1 METIDEYLDTIQ
13 PAQADELRRIRQV
26 VHDTVPDVTE
36 GIGYGMP
43 GFKYRGKPLLAV
55 GAFKK
60 HMSLFPGTI
69 KFTPESPLPEETVID
84 LLLNRVAEID
94 HG

>member
-1 METIDEYLDTIQ
+1 MEFIDEYLDTIQ
-13 PAQADELRRIRQV
+13 PAQKTELNRIRAL
-26 VHDTVPDVTE
+26 VHATVPEATE
-36 GIGYGMP
+36 VISYQMP
-43 GFKYRGKPLLAV
+43 GFKYRGKPLLSV

-69 KFTPESPLPEETVID
+69 KFTPEQPLPDETITD